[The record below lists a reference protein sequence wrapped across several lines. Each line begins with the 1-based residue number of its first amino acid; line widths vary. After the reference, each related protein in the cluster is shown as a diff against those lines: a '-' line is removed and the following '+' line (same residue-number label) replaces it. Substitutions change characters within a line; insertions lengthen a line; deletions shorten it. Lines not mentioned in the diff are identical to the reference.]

1 MTQTLEIAISPSDT
15 VFVPESPLGVR
26 VRRPE
31 KVNVGDATND
41 RYVALTPREARMARR
56 ELRRKKRTAFL
67 LVVPLLLF
75 LLIFFVAPIATM
87 LHRGLYNPVVAEL
100 IPDTLSMLDDWD
112 GTGIPNKAVRTQMS
126 MDLKRLATLRTSG
139 KLAAE
144 INRHSPGA
152 SSVVKSTARKM
163 KRQNDMA
170 LSTGGAALLLAA
182 HKKWAGNEIWHAV
195 KKAGA
200 VYTDGFLLTSMDLER
215 NSMGNVQVRQ
225 SAQIYLKLFA
235 KTLKM
240 ALIITLM
247 CLILGYPLAYYLA
260 TAPSKQANMLM
271 ILVLLPFWTSLLVRT
286 TAWIALLQT
295 NGVINSLLLNLHLV
309 NSPLDMLYTQFST
322 VIAMTHILLPF
333 MILPLY
339 SVMKGIDPSLMRAAV
354 SMGATPVQA
363 FIKVYFPNTMPGLS
377 AGALLV
383 FIISVGYYITPAL
396 VGGTDGQMI
405 SNIIAFHM
413 QQSNNWGL
421 AAALGALLLALILT
435 LYWVYDRFVGAA
447 NIKLG

>member
-1 MTQTLEIAISPSDT
+1 
-15 VFVPESPLGVR
+15 
-26 VRRPE
+26 
-31 KVNVGDATND
+31 
-41 RYVALTPREARMARR
+41 MARR
-56 ELRRKKRTAFL
+56 ELRRKKTTAFL
-67 LVVPLLLF
+67 LVVPLLVF
-75 LLIFFVAPIATM
+75 LIVFFVAPIASM
-87 LHRGLYNPVVAEL
+87 LHRGFYNPAVAEL
-100 IPDTLSMLDDWD
+100 IPDTLTLLDTWD
-112 GTGIPNKAVRTQMS
+112 GTGIPDDAVLTQMS
-126 MDLKRLATLRTSG
+126 MDLKRLATSRKSG
-139 KLAAE
+139 KLASE

-163 KRQNDMA
+163 KRQSDTDLA
-170 LSTGGAALLLAA
+170 TSGAALLLAA
-182 HKKWAGNEIWHAV
+182 NKKWAGTEIWHAV

-200 VYTDGFLLTSMDLER
+200 VYTDGFFLTAMDLER
-215 NSMGNVQVRQ
+215 NTMGNVQVRE

-240 ALIITLM
+240 ALIITVM
-247 CLILGYPLAYYLA
+247 CLLLGYPLAYYLS
-260 TAPSKQANMLM
+260 TAPSRQANMLM
-271 ILVLLPFWTSLLVRT
+271 IFVLLPFWTSLLVRT

-295 NGVINSLLLNLHLV
+295 NGVINSVLVNLHLV
-309 NSPLDMLYTQFST
+309 SAPLEMLYTEFYT

-339 SVMKGIDPSLMRAAV
+339 SVMKGIDPTLMRAAI
-354 SMGATPVQA
+354 SMGATPTQA
-363 FIKVYFPNTMPGLS
+363 FVNVYLPNTMPGLS

-413 QQSNNWGL
+413 QQSNNWAL
-421 AAALGALLLALILT
+421 AAALGGLLLALILT